1 MGLFVLVMIIAC
13 AVFYYRVGEYE
24 YDSGWLL
31 GAVSVTLWAVG
42 LYLLGWGWP
51 GNLLLQALL
60 FVGLTLWNMAK
71 DRRGT

>member
-1 MGLFVLVMIIAC
+1 MGLFVIVMIIAC
-13 AVFYYRVGEYE
+13 AVFYYRVGEHD

-42 LYLLGWGWP
+42 AYLLGWSWP

-60 FVGLTLWNMAK
+60 FVALTIWNMAK
-71 DRRGT
+71 DPRGT